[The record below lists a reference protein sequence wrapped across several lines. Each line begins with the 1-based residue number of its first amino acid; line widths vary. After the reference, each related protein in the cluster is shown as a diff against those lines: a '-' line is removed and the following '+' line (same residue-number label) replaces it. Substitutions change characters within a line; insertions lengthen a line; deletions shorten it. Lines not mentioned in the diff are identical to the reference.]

1 MQQVKSNQLAP
12 EHIRLVTST
21 VQFWHNVS
29 YDLKVR
35 ARLQS
40 EDIPLLI
47 YEAIKETDAFKSNVQ
62 VKTINASIISMLIDL
77 MLKLSV
83 GD

>member
-1 MQQVKSNQLAP
+1 
-12 EHIRLVTST
+12 
-21 VQFWHNVS
+21 
-29 YDLKVR
+29 LKVR

-47 YEAIKETDAFKSNVQ
+47 YEAIKETDVFKSNVQ
-62 VKTINASIISMLIDL
+62 VKTINIEIIQMLIDL